1 MATTPYAGEAAL
13 VARLRAG
20 DEAAFAFLVDMYGR
34 SMLRLARLYVR
45 DRAAAEEVVADTW
58 LAVLRGI
65 DRFEGRSSLRTWIFS
80 ILVNL
85 AKTRG
90 VRESRTVPFSALAGD
105 DAESGEPSVPGDR
118 FLPAGSPWP
127 GTWSS
132 GPAQWNAP
140 LQRLLSQETRGVI
153 DRAIEGL
160 PEMQRRGRQRGGR
173 RCGDQP
179 ELLPDLS
186 GDQDEAER
194 RRLERRRRNGEP
206 PADQRPV
213 EKGRQASHDV
223 ERQQEDRH
231 LGERRAAGDQRAR
244 PGAGRWR
251 RRRRG

>member
-34 SMLRLARLYVR
+34 SMLRVARLYVR

-160 PEMQRRGRQRGGR
+160 PEMQRRVVTLRDVEGWPAGEVA
-173 RCGDQP
+173 
-179 ELLPDLS
+179 ELLGIS
-186 GDQDEAER
+186 DE
-194 RRLERRRRNGEP
+194 N
-206 PADQRPV
+206 QRV
-213 EKGRQASHDV
+213 LLHRARTKLREAID
-223 ERQQEDRH
+223 
-231 LGERRAAGDQRAR
+231 RRALEETA
-244 PGAGRWR
+244 
-251 RRRRG
+251 

>member
-1 MATTPYAGEAAL
+1 VATTPYAGEAAL

-34 SMLRLARLYVR
+34 SMLRVARLYVR

-132 GPAQWNAP
+132 
-140 LQRLLSQETRGVI
+140 VF

-160 PEMQRRGRQRGGR
+160 PEMQRRVVTLRDVEGWPAGEVA
-173 RCGDQP
+173 
-179 ELLPDLS
+179 ELLGIS
-186 GDQDEAER
+186 DE
-194 RRLERRRRNGEP
+194 N
-206 PADQRPV
+206 QRV
-213 EKGRQASHDV
+213 LLHRARTKLREAID
-223 ERQQEDRH
+223 
-231 LGERRAAGDQRAR
+231 RRALEETA
-244 PGAGRWR
+244 
-251 RRRRG
+251 

>member
-160 PEMQRRGRQRGGR
+160 PEMQRRVVTLRDVEGWPAGEVA
-173 RCGDQP
+173 
-179 ELLPDLS
+179 ELLGIS
-186 GDQDEAER
+186 DE
-194 RRLERRRRNGEP
+194 N
-206 PADQRPV
+206 QRV
-213 EKGRQASHDV
+213 LLHRARTKLREAID
-223 ERQQEDRH
+223 
-231 LGERRAAGDQRAR
+231 RRALEETA
-244 PGAGRWR
+244 
-251 RRRRG
+251 

>member
-34 SMLRLARLYVR
+34 SMLRVARLYVR

-153 DRAIEGL
+153 DQAIEGL
-160 PEMQRRGRQRGGR
+160 PEMQRRVVTLRDVEGWPAGEVA
-173 RCGDQP
+173 
-179 ELLPDLS
+179 ELLGIS
-186 GDQDEAER
+186 DE
-194 RRLERRRRNGEP
+194 N
-206 PADQRPV
+206 QRV
-213 EKGRQASHDV
+213 LLHRARAKLREAID
-223 ERQQEDRH
+223 
-231 LGERRAAGDQRAR
+231 RRALEETA
-244 PGAGRWR
+244 
-251 RRRRG
+251 

>member
-153 DRAIEGL
+153 DQAIEGL
-160 PEMQRRGRQRGGR
+160 PEMQRRVVTLRDVEGWPAGEVA
-173 RCGDQP
+173 
-179 ELLPDLS
+179 ELLGIS
-186 GDQDEAER
+186 DE
-194 RRLERRRRNGEP
+194 N
-206 PADQRPV
+206 QRV
-213 EKGRQASHDV
+213 LLHRARAKLREAID
-223 ERQQEDRH
+223 
-231 LGERRAAGDQRAR
+231 RRALEETA
-244 PGAGRWR
+244 
-251 RRRRG
+251 

>member
-153 DRAIEGL
+153 DQAIEGL
-160 PEMQRRGRQRGGR
+160 PEMQRRVVTLRDVEGWPAGEVA
-173 RCGDQP
+173 
-179 ELLPDLS
+179 ELLGIS
-186 GDQDEAER
+186 DE
-194 RRLERRRRNGEP
+194 N
-206 PADQRPV
+206 QRV
-213 EKGRQASHDV
+213 LLHRARTKLREAID
-223 ERQQEDRH
+223 
-231 LGERRAAGDQRAR
+231 RRALEETA
-244 PGAGRWR
+244 
-251 RRRRG
+251 

>member
-1 MATTPYAGEAAL
+1 VATTPYAGEAAL

-153 DRAIEGL
+153 DQAIEGL
-160 PEMQRRGRQRGGR
+160 PEMQRRVVTLRDVEGWPAGEVA
-173 RCGDQP
+173 
-179 ELLPDLS
+179 ELLGIS
-186 GDQDEAER
+186 DE
-194 RRLERRRRNGEP
+194 N
-206 PADQRPV
+206 QRV
-213 EKGRQASHDV
+213 LLHRARTKLREAID
-223 ERQQEDRH
+223 
-231 LGERRAAGDQRAR
+231 RRALEETA
-244 PGAGRWR
+244 
-251 RRRRG
+251 

>member
-34 SMLRLARLYVR
+34 SMLRVARLYVR

-160 PEMQRRGRQRGGR
+160 PEMQRRVVTLRDVEGWPAGEVA
-173 RCGDQP
+173 
-179 ELLPDLS
+179 ELLGIS
-186 GDQDEAER
+186 DE
-194 RRLERRRRNGEP
+194 N
-206 PADQRPV
+206 QRV
-213 EKGRQASHDV
+213 LLHRARAKLREAID
-223 ERQQEDRH
+223 
-231 LGERRAAGDQRAR
+231 RRALEETA
-244 PGAGRWR
+244 
-251 RRRRG
+251 

>member
-34 SMLRLARLYVR
+34 SMLRVARLYVR

-153 DRAIEGL
+153 DQAIEGL
-160 PEMQRRGRQRGGR
+160 PEMQRRVVTLRDVEGWPAGEVA
-173 RCGDQP
+173 
-179 ELLPDLS
+179 ELLGIS
-186 GDQDEAER
+186 DE
-194 RRLERRRRNGEP
+194 N
-206 PADQRPV
+206 QRV
-213 EKGRQASHDV
+213 LLHRARTKLREAID
-223 ERQQEDRH
+223 
-231 LGERRAAGDQRAR
+231 RRALEETA
-244 PGAGRWR
+244 
-251 RRRRG
+251 